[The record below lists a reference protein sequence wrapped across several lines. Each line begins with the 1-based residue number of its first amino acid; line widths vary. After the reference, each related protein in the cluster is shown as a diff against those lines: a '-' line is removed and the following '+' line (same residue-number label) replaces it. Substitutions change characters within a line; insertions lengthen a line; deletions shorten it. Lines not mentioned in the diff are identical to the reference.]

1 MTADATSTPS
11 GSGRPLTDT
20 PDELLHHVA
29 VLCRAAN
36 HLRRHLEHTVLRDAR
51 LTWAS
56 YDVLQLATGRRPVD
70 ARTITE
76 VTGLAKATVTL
87 AVKDLIARQLIRR
100 LPRAGDHRYWL
111 LQPTA
116 AGLQFHRDLRTRLT
130 AALSELL
137 DHATDAAQHD
147 AGIAL
152 HRISKP

>member
-1 MTADATSTPS
+1 MIVDPASAPAASGTRRDDAS
-11 GSGRPLTDT
+11 
-20 PDELLHHVA
+20 DELLHHVA

-36 HLRRHLEHTVLRDAR
+36 HLRRHLEHTVLREAR

-56 YDVLQLATGRRPVD
+56 YDVLQLAAGRRPID

-76 VTGLAKATVTL
+76 ITGLAKATVTL
-87 AVKDLIARQLIRR
+87 AVKDLTARQLIRR
-100 LPRAGDHRYWL
+100 IPHAGDHRYWL

-116 AGLQFHRDLRTRLT
+116 TGLQFHRDLRARLT

-137 DHATDAAQHD
+137 DHPADAARRD